1 MKSLLFFLLLLPILV
16 HGQNEIPVEV
26 QKKILIGAM
35 IQDNSLQDVKGICRD
50 YYQKHIAPL
59 TDDEDLG
66 PVYSNVLK
74 RQARDHEKYLSSPKI
89 FGSFRP
95 ILTNQEILILM
106 KIAQADNEDP
116 EFVDFLKDTF
126 QNNMDT
132 ISFVDDSIEN
142 TSGKN
147 KNVIILPEKIEIN
160 EKTTLLITEG
170 KEGKHH
176 FSSKDRYFI
185 DLLKNCFRQ
194 LMQDYRIPDY
204 SIEVD
209 INTKIQSKINHRIS
223 PLEMYMLLVSPTHK
237 LNYFY
242 FGDFAPSGKLRP
254 WGYMKDHF
262 SRLKGKTNLIAYIP
276 EADFQNLQEIA
287 LLEGLKTVVENHFVG
302 ESKLDVVKQKEMHR
316 RSDKSIQEYTLIIS
330 QVLRGQ
336 LKGAAL
342 LSELERVIALNP
354 NHYSAQIYKA
364 LLTRKFSPR
373 MSLMNSYFEF
383 ESNYNDFKGINFH
396 SPKDKKQP
404 EPPHKPFKEMIE
416 SIENLQKVV
425 HPDMRVMN
433 QSLLEATKILQ
444 EVKEKKYSS
453 LIELKNL
460 RKKYYDSVREI
471 NLRRDLLLDS
481 QKAIDGIFVR

>member
-1 MKSLLFFLLLLPILV
+1 MKSLLFSLFLLPLV
-16 HGQNEIPVEV
+16 LQGQNEIPVEV
-26 QKKILIGAM
+26 QKRILIGAM
-35 IQDNSLQDVKGICRD
+35 VQENSLHETKGVCRD
-50 YYQKHIAPL
+50 YFQKHIIPL
-59 TDDEDLG
+59 TIDDELG
-66 PVYSNVLK
+66 RVYSNVFRK
-74 RQARDHEKYLSSPKI
+74 QSADHEKYLSSPKI

-106 KIAQADNEDP
+106 KIAEADKEEPD
-116 EFVDFLKDTF
+116 FVDFLKDTF

-147 KNVIILPEKIEIN
+147 KNVLILPEKIEIN
-160 EKTTLLITEG
+160 EKATLLITEG

-176 FSSKDRYFI
+176 FSSRDRYFI

-194 LMQDYRIPDY
+194 LMQDYKLADV
-204 SIEVD
+204 SIEVE

-223 PLEMYMLLVSPTHK
+223 PLEMYMLLATPSHK

-302 ESKLDVVKQKEMHR
+302 ESKLDVVRQKESQR
-316 RSDKSIQEYTLIIS
+316 RSDKSIEEYTLIIS
-330 QVLRGQ
+330 RVLKGQ

-342 LSELERVIALNP
+342 LSELEKVISLNP
-354 NHYSAQIYKA
+354 NHYSARIYKA
-364 LLTRKFSPR
+364 VLTRKFSPR

-383 ESNYNDFKGINFH
+383 ETNYNDFKEINFH

-416 SIENLQKVV
+416 SIENLQRVV
-425 HPDMRVMN
+425 HPEMRVMN
-433 QSLLEATKILQ
+433 QSLLEATKVLQ
-444 EVKEKKYSS
+444 EVKEKKYGS

-481 QKAIDGIFVR
+481 QKAIDGIFLR